1 MPSDKPRRRFQDILD
16 NIERIE
22 RYTSGSTLA
31 RFAQDSLRRDAVER
45 CLSQNAEAAIR
56 VRGLSET
63 LAPDQPWADIR
74 GLGNVLRHE
83 YEKINVATIWDI
95 ATNGIASLKP
105 AVEEAI
111 RKLEADP

>member
-1 MPSDKPRRRFQDILD
+1 MPSDKPKRRFQDILD
-16 NIERIE
+16 NIERIQT
-22 RYTSGSTLA
+22 YTSGLTSE

-45 CLSQNAEAAIR
+45 CLLRIAEAATR
-56 VRGLSET
+56 VKGLSET

-83 YEKINVATIWDI
+83 YEKINVAIIWDI

-111 RKLEADP
+111 RKLEADT